1 VGLPRN
7 FVRANRNGLQLNQFL
22 IHLRQNVYNDLTNKT
37 IDKREKKGLVKAFD
51 EQFKAYFP
59 GSKDFTDEE
68 MLRTGYSFIEKDIKD
83 TEKELKERA
92 RYSLQLFPL
101 QFRICSHREQSP
113 ININTSLA
121 IHGAIGPYNL
131 GDNACRRYSMR
142 VSFPSDGTNVC
153 EWRGQLFNL
162 IPNQHVELFAHLFQ

>member
-1 VGLPRN
+1 VGLPKN
-7 FVRANRNGLQLNQFL
+7 FVRANRNALPLNQYLFY
-22 IHLRQNVYNDLTNKT
+22 LRQNVYNDLTNKT
-37 IDKREKKGLVKAFD
+37 IDVEEKDLLIDAFR
-51 EQFKAYFP
+51 EQFNSYFP
-59 GSKDFTDEE
+59 DNKLADEE

-83 TEKELKERA
+83 TEKELKERV

-121 IHGAIGPYNL
+121 IHGAIGPYTL
-131 GDNACRRYSMR
+131 GDNACRRYPMR

-162 IPNQHVELFAHLFQ
+162 IPNQHVELLVQLFQ